1 MDCFEVM
8 KDSFKFYLQLE
19 KFKSLVGRVF
29 TWIRL
34 HSHNRDNWRTFYLW
48 NDKGVNTLGTSTI
61 QMKRSFSNNLLENH
75 KLRLLQ
81 LWKIKELGWLL
92 RLQNAFIHG
101 PRSNNKTIGKGSI
114 PPKAT
119 MNVVQEDYNYKEN
132 NSQSTK
138 EGKGDQTMK

>member
-1 MDCFEVM
+1 
-8 KDSFKFYLQLE
+8 
-19 KFKSLVGRVF
+19 
-29 TWIRL
+29 
-34 HSHNRDNWRTFYLW
+34 
-48 NDKGVNTLGTSTI
+48 
-61 QMKRSFSNNLLENH
+61 
-75 KLRLLQ
+75 
-81 LWKIKELGWLL
+81 LL